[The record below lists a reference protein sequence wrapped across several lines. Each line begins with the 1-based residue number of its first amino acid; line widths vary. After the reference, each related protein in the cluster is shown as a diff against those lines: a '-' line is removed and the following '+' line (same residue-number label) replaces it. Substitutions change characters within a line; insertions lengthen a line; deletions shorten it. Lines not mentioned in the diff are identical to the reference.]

1 MGNNEN
7 EEFMKNRL
15 LNIENLSVLFKL
27 GKNKNKVV
35 NNINFYLKEKETL
48 GIVGESGSGKSVT
61 SLSILRLLPKDITDV
76 KGKIEFEDKNILEC
90 NKEEMID
97 IRGNKISM
105 IFQEP
110 MTSLN
115 PTLTVGYQ
123 VTEALLLH
131 KNVTK
136 KEAME
141 KGVKLLKD
149 CGIPSPEQRFYEYP
163 HQMSGGMR
171 QRIMIAMALACEPKI
186 LIADEPTT
194 ALDVT
199 VQAQILELLRDIKE
213 NNDMSI
219 ILITHDFGIVHEI
232 CDRVIVMYAGE
243 IVEIGNKK
251 EIFKNPRHPY
261 TKGMIESIPKLTDNV
276 DRLKSID
283 GSVPDINNMPKGCRF
298 APRCNYAKD
307 ICLEESPEMFKV
319 NEEHLSKCF
328 LYNRE
333 SWDI

>member
-1 MGNNEN
+1 MES
-7 EEFMKNRL
+7 KL
-15 LNIENLSVLFKL
+15 LNIENLSVFFKL

-35 NNINFYLKEKETL
+35 NNISFYLKEKETL

-61 SLSILRLLPKDITDV
+61 SLSILKLLPKNITEV
-76 KGKIEFEDKNILEC
+76 QGTIKFEDKNILEC
-90 NKEEMID
+90 GNDEMID

-123 VTEALLLH
+123 VTESLLLH
-131 KNVTK
+131 KNMTK
-136 KEAME
+136 KEARE

-171 QRIMIAMALACEPKI
+171 QRIMIAMALACDPKI

-199 VQAQILELLRDIKE
+199 VQAQILELLKEIKE

-243 IVEIGNKK
+243 IVEIGNKV

-261 TKGMIESIPKLTDNV
+261 TKGMIESIPKLTDDV

-283 GSVPDINNMPKGCRF
+283 GSVPDINSMPKGCRF
-298 APRCNYAKD
+298 APRCRYVKD
-307 ICLEESPEMFKV
+307 ICLENSPNMFEV

-328 LYNRE
+328 LYDSE

>member
-27 GKNKNKVV
+27 GKNENKVV

-307 ICLEESPEMFKV
+307 ICLKESPEMFKV